1 MSIVAISTGRRFVIV
16 VSAVFVVVFA
26 IIKLIFEVFQIL
38 KLRLKYFLDWV
49 NYIEIILF
57 IGSIIFAF
65 VFTETVC
72 FCPTTFQWQIGA
84 LCVFLAWID
93 LIILMTKFPIT
104 GIYVVMFMNIFY
116 IFLKMAFLAIL
127 LILSFAFSF
136 YMLFNDPQTNTVSNT
151 FTHIITCGSGR

>member
-1 MSIVAISTGRRFVIV
+1 MIV
-16 VSAVFVVVFA
+16 VCAVFVVLFA
-26 IIKLIFEVFQIL
+26 IIKLLFEVFQIL

-65 VFTETVC
+65 IFTETVC
-72 FCPTTFQWQIGA
+72 YCPTAFQWQIGA

-116 IFLKMAFLAIL
+116 IFLKMAFLAVL

-136 YMLFNDPQTNTVSNT
+136 YMLFHDPQINTVSNT
-151 FTHIITCGSGR
+151 LTHLITCNSGH